1 MKRLADSIVRVHP
14 SFPAL
19 AFMRDARQGLDDLEL
34 LARGRHIAA
43 ALRAHLPARYA
54 DAAEVLVRSLGP
66 EHASDE
72 LEGAGMAPFFYLP
85 HVIFVAAHGLDD
97 FDLSMRA
104 QHEITRRFTCEFS
117 IRPFLERHPEATM
130 AVLRRWVTDPSPHV
144 RRLVSE
150 GTRPRLPWAPRVR
163 WLDEHPDEVLPLLE
177 ALKDDP
183 ASVVRRSV
191 ANHLNDLSKLDPD
204 RVCEIAER
212 WLDGAPSERRALVT
226 HALRSAVKRGNLRAL
241 TLLGF
246 GKKPRVEVA
255 SVEFEPARVAIGGE
269 TRIAFT
275 LQATAKRAQSL
286 SVDLVVHFV
295 KARGKVSPKVFKVGR
310 VKLGPGG
317 RAVLAKTISL
327 AVHTTRK
334 PNAGRHAVDALIN
347 GQRFEL
353 GAFAVRPARSA
364 PRAKDKHA
372 GYAGRVPSRAKASI
386 NSEKCS
392 DGGKPS

>member
-1 MKRLADSIVRVHP
+1 MAEALKTFFSRPLVKRLAASIVRVYP
-14 SFPAL
+14 GFPAL
-19 AFMRDARQGLDDLEL
+19 AFTRDACKGLEDLEL

-43 ALRAHLPARYA
+43 ALRAHLPARYP
-54 DAAEVLVRSLGP
+54 DAVEVLVRSLGP

-72 LEGAGMAPFFYLP
+72 LEGAGMEPFFYLP
-85 HVIFVAAHGLDD
+85 HAIFVATYGLDD
-97 FDLSMRA
+97 FDVSVRA

-117 IRPFLERHPEATM
+117 IRPFLERYPKATL

-163 WLDEHPDEVLPLLE
+163 WLDEHPNRVLPLLE

-191 ANHLNDLSKLDPD
+191 ANHLNDLSKMHPD
-204 RVCEIAER
+204 LVNEIAER
-212 WLDGAPSERRALVT
+212 WLEGASSERRALVT

-255 SVEFEPARVAIGGE
+255 GVEFEPARVAIGGK
-269 TRIAFT
+269 TRVAFT
-275 LQATAKRAQSL
+275 LQATTKHAQSL

-295 KARGKVSPKVFKVGR
+295 KARGTTSPKVFKAGR
-310 VKLGPGG
+310 VKLGPFE

-353 GAFAVRPARSA
+353 GAFAVEMGAMVT
-364 PRAKDKHA
+364 H
-372 GYAGRVPSRAKASI
+372 GSR
-386 NSEKCS
+386 
-392 DGGKPS
+392 